1 MRPEQARAIIESAR
15 EKIDEW
21 KSRLMLG
28 AGNGVEVTGSIG
40 NQYVS
45 LFPQK
50 YESDIHNRSYYLF
63 LWTRVRRYV
72 RSYGMFRYF
81 RRKTPDQDGVF
92 PTFILIIPPSSVE
105 EHGDWAAVPF
115 DRLLPGQFPGYSK
128 EEKNESRDAFYN
140 PGKIKETENLGRYE
154 FSYTFKETICPQI
167 YAMYGTNK
175 NLVGTTTLT
184 PGLILSEIG
193 RPGAEGP
200 GGGGGAYSVAEIFQL
215 GGGSGQ
221 ISSSG
226 MDIFQPKMDTR
237 VEIDI
242 AVRGYTSGYMS
253 EFGRKYG
260 LPFGQYSKPLPFA
273 DGINLGRYDLA
284 IRQNSAKGRI
294 GSGFVPVGITSTVR
308 VGPTPITLNF
318 ASTTYTD
325 WDLGEVGL
333 AGEIGVVSYRKV

>member
-50 YESDIHNRSYYLF
+50 YESDIDNRSYYLF

-72 RSYGMFRYF
+72 SSYGMFRYF
-81 RRKTPDQDGVF
+81 RQKAPNSAGGFT
-92 PTFILIIPPSSVE
+92 TFILNIPPSSTE

-128 EEKNESRDAFYN
+128 EDKNESRDAFYN
-140 PGKIKETENLGRYE
+140 PGKIKETENLGRYV
-154 FSYTFKETICPQI
+154 FSYNFKETICPQI
-167 YAMYGTNK
+167 YAMYGTNT
-175 NLVGTTTLT
+175 NLVGSTTTT
-184 PGLILSEIG
+184 PGLILSETAPLAG
-193 RPGAEGP
+193 S
-200 GGGGGAYSVAEIFQL
+200 GGAYSVAEVFQL
-215 GGGSGQ
+215 NAPT
-221 ISSSG
+221 
-226 MDIFQPKMDTR
+226 DYFHPKIDTR

-242 AVRGYTSGYMS
+242 AVRGYTPGYIS
-253 EFGRKYG
+253 EFERKYR
-260 LPFGQYSKPLPFA
+260 LPYGQYSKPLPFA
-273 DGINLGRYDLA
+273 DGVNLGQYDLA

-294 GSGFVPVGITSTVR
+294 GSGFDPVGITSTVR